1 LAVARHDDLRT
12 NAFDL
17 GYVSN
22 ALWHTAHGAPFRFTT
37 LEGATFAPD
46 GLDVT
51 RIRRPHSLLA
61 FHVEPVLLL
70 LAPLYGVWPE
80 PRWLLWLQAIA
91 VAAGALPAAWL
102 ARTVVGSGAAGAVF
116 GIAWLLAPGLEGAA
130 LSDFHAVAMAST
142 WLVTALWLLESG
154 RRRAALALF
163 ALTVLSR
170 EDAAVMV
177 ASVGAALVVGARVG
191 VWRADIGAVGR
202 WLLVGGGAWAALC
215 FAVVMPFFSGG
226 GSLFASRYAWLWR
239 EPGSISTPEIGSYL
253 ALQLLTGGILCLLA
267 PLPLLAAAPLLAMN
281 ALSGFDWM
289 RSGGAHYSALLV
301 PVLLWAGAR
310 GAARVGRRPVGP
322 FGRGRARR
330 APLVVVL
337 VAALGAHAWAGASPL
352 RPGFAWPEP
361 AARAAAVPA
370 ALAAVPDRAP
380 VSATSG
386 LLPHLAARDQAG
398 WFPAGVDTAEWVV
411 VDVLGATHPLTA
423 VEVRGAARRLVDEG
437 RFEVVAAR
445 DGVAVLRRGV
455 STAGRLEPVAAEPE
469 GIERAALA
477 RFGPSLELLDHR
489 LRRWPEVGLFGDV
502 GALET
507 LWRVSAPIED
517 DLAFAL
523 ATTRRS
529 DGALVGLERD
539 AAAAALWYPTSRWR
553 TGEVVRLEMP
563 VARLAGLEA
572 LGVAVMT
579 RSGTRLR
586 VHPAAGRLMPR
597 WEADTVLGLAR
608 V

>member
-37 LEGATFAPD
+37 LEGATFAAD
-46 GLDVT
+46 GIDVA
-51 RIRRPHSLLA
+51 RVRRPHSLLA

-102 ARTVVGSGAAGAVF
+102 ARTVVGSAAAGVAF
-116 GIAWLLAPGLEGAA
+116 GFAWLLAPGLEGAA
-130 LSDFHAVAMAST
+130 LSDFHAVAMAAT

-154 RRRAALALF
+154 RRHAALAFF

-170 EDAAVMV
+170 EDAAAMV
-177 ASVGAALVVGARVG
+177 ASVGAALVLGARLG
-191 VWRADIGAVGR
+191 VWRADVGAVGR
-202 WLLVGGGAWAALC
+202 SLMVGGGAWAALC

-226 GSLFASRYAWLWR
+226 GSLFVSRYAWLWQ
-239 EPGSISTPEIGSYL
+239 EPASIPTPEIASYL
-253 ALQLLTGGILCLLA
+253 ALQLLTGGMLCLLA
-267 PLPLLAAAPLLAMN
+267 PLPLLAAAPVLAMN

-301 PVLLWAGAR
+301 PVLLWAGAH
-310 GAARVGRRPVGP
+310 GAALAGRRPVGP
-322 FGRGRARR
+322 FGRGRARP
-330 APLVVVL
+330 ASLVVVL
-337 VAALGAHAWAGASPL
+337 LAALGAHAWAGASPL

-361 AARAAAVPA
+361 AARAATVRA
-370 ALAAVPDRAP
+370 ALAAVPDRAA

-386 LLPHLAARDQAG
+386 LVPHLAARDQAG
-398 WFPAGVDTAEWVV
+398 WFPAGVDTADWVV
-411 VDVLGATHPLTA
+411 VDVLGESHPLTA
-423 VEVRGAARRLVDEG
+423 VEVQGTAQRLIDEG
-437 RFEVVAAR
+437 GFEVVAAR
-445 DGVAVLRRGV
+445 DGVAVLRRG
-455 STAGRLEPVAAEPE
+455 TATTGRLEPVAAEP
-469 GIERAALA
+469 GIERGALA
-477 RFGPSLELLDHR
+477 RFGPSLELVDHS
-489 LRRWPEVGLFGDV
+489 LRRWPEVGRFGDV
-502 GALET
+502 GTLET
-507 LWRVSAPIED
+507 LWRVSASVQD
-517 DLAFAL
+517 DLTFAL

-563 VARLAGLEA
+563 VARLADLEA
-572 LGVAVMT
+572 LGVAVLT
-579 RSGTRLR
+579 PSGTRLR
-586 VHPAAGRLMPR
+586 VHPAAGRLMPL
-597 WEADTVLGLAR
+597 WEADTILALAR
-608 V
+608 F